1 MSKNIEYKVLLCT
14 DDDVID
20 TEHLYLVVP
29 KHTGVSYSNL
39 IKCYPLEK
47 ILETPKEFLVKI
59 KITYEGYVEKIL
71 TPFLSGKYSEID
83 KGYVAE

>member
-1 MSKNIEYKVLLCT
+1 MCT
-14 DDDVID
+14 NEDVID

-29 KHTGVSYSNL
+29 KTSNVTYSNL
-39 IKCYPLEK
+39 VTCYPSER

-59 KITYEGYVEKIL
+59 KVDYEGYAENIL

-83 KGYVAE
+83 REYVDK

>member
-1 MSKNIEYKVLLCT
+1 MCT

-29 KHTGVSYSNL
+29 KTSNVTYSNL
-39 IKCYPLEK
+39 VTCYPSER
-47 ILETPKEFLVKI
+47 ILETPKEFLVKV
-59 KITYEGYVEKIL
+59 KVDYEGYVENIL

-83 KGYVAE
+83 REYVDK